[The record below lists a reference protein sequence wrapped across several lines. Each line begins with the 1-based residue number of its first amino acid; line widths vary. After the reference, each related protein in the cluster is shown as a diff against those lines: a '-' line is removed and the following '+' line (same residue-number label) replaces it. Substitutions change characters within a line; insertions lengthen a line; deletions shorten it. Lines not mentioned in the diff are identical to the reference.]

1 MEVILKILYI
11 ECMMGAAGDMLM
23 GALLELISDKQSFI
37 DKMNMLMPGSV
48 EVKASPCVKCGI
60 TGTHVNVTVNGIEEK
75 SEDITGRVTENES
88 TSEHESGHEHGHH
101 HEHVENDG
109 HESGHGHDDGHGHE
123 HGHHHGYSMQDIKSI
138 LQGMDISQKVIDD
151 ALAVYGIIAEA
162 ESAVHGKSVDEIHFH
177 EVGNK
182 DAIADIVGCCIL
194 FEEIGADK
202 IIVSPVTT
210 GFGQVRCAHGILPVP
225 APATAFIL
233 KGIPAR
239 SGVIEGELCT
249 PTGAALLKYFADE
262 FASMPVMTAD
272 RIGYGMGSKDFEA
285 ANCVRAIYGA
295 SDIQD
300 DYVVE
305 LCCNLDDM
313 TAEDIGYASETMMR
327 EGALDVYTTAIGM
340 KKSRPGTMFTVMCS
354 ENDKDRMTEL
364 IFKHTTT
371 IGVREYY
378 CRRTTL
384 ERSFGIADTT
394 YGPVRYKKSKGFG
407 VVRRKIEYE
416 DLKEISLKTGMSF
429 DDIRREAFKCMEK
442 EEN

>member
-109 HESGHGHDDGHGHE
+109 NESGHGHDDGHGH
-123 HGHHHGYSMQDIKSI
+123 GHDHGYSMRDIKDI

-233 KGIPAR
+233 KGIPVR

-262 FASMPVMTAD
+262 FASMPVMTTD

>member
-1 MEVILKILYI
+1 MKILYI

-23 GALLELISDKQSFI
+23 GALLELVSDKQSFI

-75 SEDITGRVTENES
+75 SEDITGRVPENES
-88 TSEHESGHEHGHH
+88 TSEHES
-101 HEHVENDG
+101 
-109 HESGHGHDDGHGHE
+109 GHE

-138 LQGMDISQKVIDD
+138 LQGMDVSQKVIDD

-162 ESAVHGKSVDEIHFH
+162 ESAVHGKSIDEIHFH

-194 FEEIGADK
+194 FDEIGADK

-233 KGIPAR
+233 KGIPVR

-262 FASMPVMTAD
+262 FGSMPVIAAD
-272 RIGYGMGSKDFEA
+272 KIGYGMGDKDFEA
-285 ANCVRAIYGA
+285 ANCVRAIFGA

-300 DYVVE
+300 DYIVE

-371 IGVREYY
+371 LGVREYY

-384 ERSFGIADTT
+384 ERSFGMADTT

-416 DLKEISLKTGMSF
+416 DLKEISIKTGMSF

>member
-109 HESGHGHDDGHGHE
+109 NESGHG
-123 HGHHHGYSMQDIKSI
+123 HGHHHGYSMQDIKDI

-162 ESAVHGKSVDEIHFH
+162 ESAVHGKSIDEIHFH

-194 FEEIGADK
+194 FDEIGADK

-285 ANCVRAIYGA
+285 ANCVRAIYGD

>member
-1 MEVILKILYI
+1 MKILYI

-109 HESGHGHDDGHGHE
+109 NESGHGHDDGHGH
-123 HGHHHGYSMQDIKSI
+123 GHDHGYSMRDIKDI

-233 KGIPAR
+233 KGIPVR

-285 ANCVRAIYGA
+285 ANCVRAIYGD

-429 DDIRREAFKCMEK
+429 DDIRREAFKCNNLSES
-442 EEN
+442 

>member
-1 MEVILKILYI
+1 MKDIANILK
-11 ECMMGAAGDMLM
+11 
-23 GALLELISDKQSFI
+23 
-37 DKMNMLMPGSV
+37 NMDL
-48 EVKASPCVKCGI
+48 
-60 TGTHVNVTVNGIEEK
+60 
-75 SEDITGRVTENES
+75 
-88 TSEHESGHEHGHH
+88 
-101 HEHVENDG
+101 
-109 HESGHGHDDGHGHE
+109 
-123 HGHHHGYSMQDIKSI
+123 
-138 LQGMDISQKVIDD
+138 SQKIIDD

-162 ESAVHGKSVDEIHFH
+162 ESAVHGRSVDEIHFH

-202 IIVSPVTT
+202 VIVSPVTT

-225 APATAFIL
+225 APAAAFIL
-233 KGIPAR
+233 KGIPIR

-249 PTGAALLKYFADE
+249 PTGAALLKYFAGE
-262 FASMPVMTAD
+262 FGSMPVMTAD
-272 RIGYGMGSKDFEA
+272 KIGYGMGDKDFEA
-285 ANCVRAIYGA
+285 ANCVRAVYGA

-300 DYVVE
+300 DCIVE

-313 TAEDIGYASETMMR
+313 TAEDIGYASETMMK

-354 ENDKDRMTEL
+354 ESDKDRMTEL

-371 IGVREYY
+371 IGVREHY

-384 ERSFGIADTT
+384 ERSFGIAGTA
-394 YGPVRYKKSKGFG
+394 YGTIRYKRSKGFG
-407 VVRRKIEYE
+407 VVRTKIEYE

-429 DDIRREAFKCMEK
+429 DEIRKEAYKCMKK
-442 EEN
+442 EDN

>member
-1 MEVILKILYI
+1 MKILYI

-109 HESGHGHDDGHGHE
+109 NESGHGHDDGHGH
-123 HGHHHGYSMQDIKSI
+123 GHDHGYSMRDIKDI

-233 KGIPAR
+233 KGIPVR

-262 FASMPVMTAD
+262 FASMPVMTTD